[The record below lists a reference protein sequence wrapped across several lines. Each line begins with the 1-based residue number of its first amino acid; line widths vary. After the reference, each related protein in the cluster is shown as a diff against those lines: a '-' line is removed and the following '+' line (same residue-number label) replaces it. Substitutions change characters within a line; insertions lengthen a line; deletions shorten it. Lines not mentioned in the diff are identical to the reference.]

1 MKFFAIRGKKFVFK
15 MIILFIVGYVLFLFI
30 DQQIKIR
37 TRREELA
44 KMNEQI
50 ASEKTKEE
58 ELRQKINEVE
68 SSENSGDNKVKHR
81 VFENAAE

>member
-50 ASEKTKEE
+50 ASEKAKEE

>member
-1 MKFFAIRGKKFVFK
+1 MKFFARRGKKFVFK
-15 MIILFIVGYVLFLFI
+15 MIIFFIVGYVLFLFI

-50 ASEKTKEE
+50 ASEKAKEE

>member
-1 MKFFAIRGKKFVFK
+1 MKFFARRGKKFVFK

-68 SSENSGDNKVKHR
+68 ERSYHR
-81 VFENAAE
+81 GTG

>member
-1 MKFFAIRGKKFVFK
+1 MKFFARRGKKFVFK

-81 VFENAAE
+81 VF

>member
-50 ASEKTKEE
+50 ASEKAKEE

-68 SSENSGDNKVKHR
+68 SSENSGDNNVKHR

>member
-1 MKFFAIRGKKFVFK
+1 MKFFARRGKKFVFK

-50 ASEKTKEE
+50 ASEKAKEE

>member
-1 MKFFAIRGKKFVFK
+1 MKFFAIIGKKFVFK

-50 ASEKTKEE
+50 ASEKAKEE

>member
-1 MKFFAIRGKKFVFK
+1 MKFFARRGKKFVFK

-30 DQQIKIR
+30 DQHIKIR

>member
-1 MKFFAIRGKKFVFK
+1 MKFFARRGKKFVFK

>member
-1 MKFFAIRGKKFVFK
+1 
-15 MIILFIVGYVLFLFI
+15 
-30 DQQIKIR
+30 
-37 TRREELA
+37 
-44 KMNEQI
+44 MNEQI
-50 ASEKTKEE
+50 ASEKAKGE

>member
-1 MKFFAIRGKKFVFK
+1 MKFFARRGKKFVFK

-50 ASEKTKEE
+50 ASEKAKGE

>member
-1 MKFFAIRGKKFVFK
+1 

>member
-1 MKFFAIRGKKFVFK
+1 MKFFARRGKKFVFK

-50 ASEKTKEE
+50 ASEKAEEE

>member
-1 MKFFAIRGKKFVFK
+1 MKFFARRGKKFVFK

-50 ASEKTKEE
+50 AIEKAKEE

>member
-1 MKFFAIRGKKFVFK
+1 

-50 ASEKTKEE
+50 ASEKAKEE

-68 SSENSGDNKVKHR
+68 SSENSGDNTVKHR

>member
-1 MKFFAIRGKKFVFK
+1 MKFFARRGKKFVFK

-50 ASEKTKEE
+50 PSEKDKEE

>member
-1 MKFFAIRGKKFVFK
+1 MKFFARRGKKFVFK

-68 SSENSGDNKVKHR
+68 SSENSGDNKVQHR